1 MLEEG
6 LSESILPALNSLI
19 IKRACNS
26 AFGFSK
32 ASRRNV
38 IRYSQLMSP
47 MHRKA
52 SDFRGH

>member
-6 LSESILPALNSLI
+6 LSESIPPALNSLI